1 MKPYQPDLGEPMDHL
16 VGRWLATLVVAA
28 ALAVPAPALAHGG
41 DAASPSADPHAGHD
55 MAGMTEHDMAEMDG
69 AGAAHDHTT
78 THDPAD
84 TSEHEGH
91 EQAPD
96 TVSPEVR
103 RLVLTGF
110 ASANGAVI
118 VAAFLIRRQQPR
130 RARRAVR

>member
-1 MKPYQPDLGEPMDHL
+1 MDRL
-16 VGRWLATLVVAA
+16 VGRSLASLVAAA
-28 ALAVPAPALAHGG
+28 ALAVPAPASAHGG

-55 MAGMTEHDMAEMDG
+55 MTDMTEHDMAEMDG
-69 AGAAHDHTT
+69 GGAAHDHTT
-78 THDPAD
+78 THDHAG
-84 TSEHEGH
+84 TSEHRGH

-96 TVSPEVR
+96 TVSAEVR